1 MYVCLLDTCLHQRCD
16 VSEDSTWTP
25 LPYETVLQNGRLK
38 QGSLSSNYTLQITMY
53 SAPV

>member
-1 MYVCLLDTCLHQRCD
+1 LHQRCD